1 MAQKKRG
8 TISLIISIEASPN
21 ALNAI
26 NSPLPRLIGYRYP
39 LVGERIYDKHE
50 RLLTALPA
58 FERLAIFDRR
68 IKQKTLPKMSRI
80 NARGDYPTQSYTNK
94 YDLQKK
100 MVENK
105 F

>member
-1 MAQKKRG
+1 
-8 TISLIISIEASPN
+8 
-21 ALNAI
+21 
-26 NSPLPRLIGYRYP
+26 
-39 LVGERIYDKHE
+39 
-50 RLLTALPA
+50 
-58 FERLAIFDRR
+58 
-68 IKQKTLPKMSRI
+68 MSRI